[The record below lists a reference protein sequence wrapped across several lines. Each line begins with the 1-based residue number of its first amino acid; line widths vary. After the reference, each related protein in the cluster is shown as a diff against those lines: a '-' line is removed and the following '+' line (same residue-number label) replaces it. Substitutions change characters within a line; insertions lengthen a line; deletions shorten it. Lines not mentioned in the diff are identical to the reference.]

1 VRRSL
6 ALLRKLKM
14 SNYHDIIV
22 SSITR
27 TTFLVL
33 PASASVIF
41 VLSVNLS
48 GTQILDTVGYQ
59 ELCKDSVSKTG
70 NYVSIPSIVA
80 SRLAELIA
88 AERLIAKIDKANF
101 AIADAATHDAMIMIR
116 RVKLGG
122 TPHILLSDDGILA
135 LQWQRGEYGVTLL
148 FAGDG
153 VASISFRRPGKFY
166 AENGIDVS
174 IYERL

>member
-1 VRRSL
+1 VQL
-6 ALLRKLKM
+6 
-14 SNYHDIIV
+14 
-22 SSITR
+22 
-27 TTFLVL
+27 
-33 PASASVIF
+33 SASVIF

-48 GTQILDTVGYQ
+48 GTQILDIVGYQ

-135 LQWQRGEYGVTLL
+135 LQWQRGEYGVALFLL
-148 FAGDG
+148 AMVWPLFPSGDQE
-153 VASISFRRPGKFY
+153 SFMLRMELTYQFMMICLRILMRP
-166 AENGIDVS
+166 
-174 IYERL
+174 